1 MSGHLSHAYDRII
14 KYFILCKKSCLPIK
28 HESIIPKASTT
39 IDRRLYMITT
49 LLMIINILTI
59 LATIGWNNTDIAVLL
74 VISVSNDVIVD
85 MHITTPQAGQPS
97 KKFNPSP
104 MNFDKPET

>member
-1 MSGHLSHAYDRII
+1 
-14 KYFILCKKSCLPIK
+14 
-28 HESIIPKASTT
+28 
-39 IDRRLYMITT
+39 MITT
-49 LLMIINILTI
+49 LLIIINILTI